1 MQYAITTEALTRRFG
16 SVVAVDGVTLE
27 VPSATIFGLIGPNGA
42 GKTTLIRLLCGL
54 QEPTSGRAVV
64 LGLDVVRNRES
75 IRRRL
80 GYMSQ
85 AFSLYGELTVKEN
98 LRFYS
103 RVYGEESPTR
113 LDEVCTTI
121 GLTGRE
127 RETLVAHLATGTRQ
141 RAALAA
147 AILHR
152 PDLVFLDEPTSG
164 VDPRGR
170 QEFWGLMRGLASS
183 GMTVVVT
190 THVIAEAERCDQ
202 VALMASGRL
211 IAVGEPAALQA
222 AAGLEVLVIESQ
234 PWEPAYAALKA
245 RWPST
250 SLRGT
255 TIRVVVP
262 QRTDLE
268 RDLAATMAGLQI
280 EAVRREGPSL
290 EDAFVWLM
298 RSLRAA
304 DAGSG

>member
-1 MQYAITTEALTRRFG
+1 MQYAITTTALTRRFG
-16 SVVAVDGVTLE
+16 CVVAVDGVTLE
-27 VPSATIFGLIGPNGA
+27 VPQATIFGLIGPNGA

-54 QEPTSGRAVV
+54 QEPTSGEAFV

-85 AFSLYGELTVKEN
+85 AFSLYGELTVNEN

-103 RVYGEESPTR
+103 RVYGDQSPAR
-113 LDEVCTTI
+113 LDEVCTSI
-121 GLTGRE
+121 GLTKQE
-127 RETLVAHLATGTRQ
+127 RETPVAHLATGTRQ

-147 AILHR
+147 AVLHN

-190 THVIAEAERCDQ
+190 THVVAEAERCDQ
-202 VALMASGRL
+202 VALMASGKL
-211 IAVGEPAALQA
+211 IAVGDPATLRAS
-222 AAGLEVLVIESQ
+222 AGLDVLVIDAQ
-234 PWEPAYAALKA
+234 PWEPAYAALKS
-245 RWPST
+245 RWPGT

-255 TIRVVVP
+255 TIRVVAP
-262 QRTDLE
+262 RRAELE
-268 RDLAATMAGLQI
+268 RELATTLGALHI
-280 EAVRREGPSL
+280 ETVRHEAPSL
-290 EDAFVWLM
+290 EDAFVWSM
-298 RSLRAA
+298 RSLRSRT
-304 DAGSG
+304 AGSG